1 MDTTRTMEESLLL
14 QYFEPRELADLTPS
28 AIRLLAAV
36 RWEPMPALPGEGDE
50 RLHRCSQ
57 AERPSGISRHP
68 LDEVTDEPDG
78 VSHAQQPVRSYGRAR
93 DETAAPVGLQA
104 DR

>member
-1 MDTTRTMEESLLL
+1 MDTTRKMEESLLL
-14 QYFEPRELADLTPS
+14 QYFEPGELADLTPS

-50 RLHRCSQ
+50 PLRSCSQ
-57 AERPSGISRHP
+57 AERPSGVGRHP
-68 LDEVTDEPDG
+68 LDEVTDEPD
-78 VSHAQQPVRSYGRAR
+78 VVPRAQQPVQPYGRAR
-93 DETAAPVGLQA
+93 DDTTAHVGLQA